1 MYLGAI
7 FWLYSMDWKFGAK
20 LKNPLVP
27 ILMALYTFIC
37 TLIKLSVLWC
47 IIPYSETPSSTLVH
61 QHVLWYRVQYL
72 GTSILEKV
80 HKSACTSVIGHILTN
95 SGTSPILRYI
105 SRTLIH
111 PSVLRYILP
120 YYGTL
125 CHIYL
130 SVTWS
135 SIILRYIY
143 LYYGESFRTL
153 E

>member
-80 HKSACTSVIGHILTN
+80 HKSACTVVKVFKLWNIYLHPVHLF
-95 SGTSPILRYI
+95 ILRYI
-105 SRTLIH
+105 SIH
-111 PSVLRYILP
+111 SGTSFCIMIHYLVLRSIYP
-120 YYGTL
+120 
-125 CHIYL
+125 CEHI
-130 SVTWS
+130 S
-135 SIILRYIY
+135 
-143 LYYGESFRTL
+143 RTMAVKVYMIS
-153 E
+153 